1 MFNGNSDNS
10 GSNTFSG
17 SQIGGGFVSNDSG
30 MGGDKSQQRVIPY
43 DERKLSQVTIKQIL
57 TAAPPQPDEALFI
70 DGQEISQLQM
80 VAQIQSIDC
89 QSSHTSYRINDL
101 TGSLDAKQWSNDNQ
115 VTDTSGLGQG
125 AWVRIFGRINVYQGR
140 CSINVFEIAPI
151 TDFND
156 ITLHF
161 TECIYSHLA
170 NTTATEKGSAQPQQ
184 QSQGGWN
191 GQQQQQQQNQGGGWN
206 QNQNQNQQ
214 PQHGGNGNGGAG
226 DSLQNKILNIIRSP
240 EFENSETGCDV
251 SVLFSRLGNE
261 DVNAIRAA
269 IDQLS
274 DSGMI
279 YSTVDD
285 EHYKFSGDGN

>member
-1 MFNGNSDNS
+1 
-10 GSNTFSG
+10 
-17 SQIGGGFVSNDSG
+17 
-30 MGGDKSQQRVIPY
+30 MG
-43 DERKLSQVTIKQIL
+43 
-57 TAAPPQPDEALFI
+57 
-70 DGQEISQLQM
+70 
-80 VAQIQSIDC
+80 
-89 QSSHTSYRINDL
+89 
-101 TGSLDAKQWSNDNQ
+101 
-115 VTDTSGLGQG
+115 
-125 AWVRIFGRINVYQGR
+125 
-140 CSINVFEIAPI
+140 
-151 TDFND
+151 
-156 ITLHF
+156 
-161 TECIYSHLA
+161 IYSHLA
-170 NTTATEKGSAQPQQ
+170 NTTATEKGSAQSQQ

-191 GQQQQQQQNQGGGWN
+191 GQQQQQQQNQGGGGGWN

-214 PQHGGNGNGGAG
+214 PQHGGNGNGNGNGGAG